1 VATWGESPT
10 PRRVQQRFLLDPSV
24 QIGEGLSQWAWYRSW
39 TCPDGEMRM
48 VKQSG
53 TETRFLRQVLVLVGV
68 VGGRTREHFPGS
80 LSCADQEFVRVI
92 DIV

>member
-1 VATWGESPT
+1 
-10 PRRVQQRFLLDPSV
+10 
-24 QIGEGLSQWAWYRSW
+24 
-39 TCPDGEMRM
+39 MRM